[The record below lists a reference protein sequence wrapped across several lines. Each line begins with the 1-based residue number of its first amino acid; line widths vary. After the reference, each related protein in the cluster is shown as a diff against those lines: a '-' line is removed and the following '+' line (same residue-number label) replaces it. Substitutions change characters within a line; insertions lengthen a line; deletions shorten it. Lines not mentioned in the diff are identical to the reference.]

1 MEWETKKGWVSK
13 EEGVERDKKGVS
25 EQVRKNWMDASA
37 RKRYCPPRPTPS
49 NPHQVHSIAS
59 GCNCPDLLDAT
70 HSRRHSGK
78 RSEKNGSELGDN
90 WEARFQGSKVSGT
103 MRWNGEEGCVEVG
116 TASDNPTA
124 FCNGKPDKPVTGRRD
139 GFSLFGMVWG
149 DATTPFGA
157 WPPMAS
163 TADGSGGTC
172 K

>member
-70 HSRRHSGK
+70 HSRRHSGE
-78 RSEKNGSELGDN
+78 RSEKKNGSELGDN
-90 WEARFQGSKVSGT
+90 WEARFQGSKVPRFPEPCAGMGKKGALKSGLLAIT
-103 MRWNGEEGCVEVG
+103 QQLSVM
-116 TASDNPTA
+116 ANPI
-124 FCNGKPDKPVTGRRD
+124 NP
-139 GFSLFGMVWG
+139 
-149 DATTPFGA
+149 
-157 WPPMAS
+157 
-163 TADGSGGTC
+163 
-172 K
+172 